1 MRINAKIICDLDK
14 YLEQCNYPS
23 QDTGQKWRSCKVEKE
38 FHFNTVIGLQMN
50 NINKLSTISMIS
62 VAIRFVNGSAS
73 RSQVKPLLNQN
84 CLKKIGD
91 SRNVNVNVFLE
102 LQLHLVCL
110 FVCYMTCR
118 VFPQVTLI
126 VLTPWPFLRFWD

>member
-1 MRINAKIICDLDK
+1 M
-14 YLEQCNYPS
+14 
-23 QDTGQKWRSCKVEKE
+23 EKE

-50 NINKLSTISMIS
+50 DINKLSTISMIS

-91 SRNVNVNVFLE
+91 SRNINVNVFLE
-102 LQLHLVCL
+102 IQLHLVC
-110 FVCYMTCR
+110 
-118 VFPQVTLI
+118 
-126 VLTPWPFLRFWD
+126 